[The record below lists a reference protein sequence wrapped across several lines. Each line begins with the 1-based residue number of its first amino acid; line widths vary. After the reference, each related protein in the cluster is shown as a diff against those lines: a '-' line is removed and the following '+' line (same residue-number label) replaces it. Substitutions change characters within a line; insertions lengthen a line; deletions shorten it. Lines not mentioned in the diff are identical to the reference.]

1 MNKTLLFFCTFF
13 ISQFTFSQS
22 TINGFTISGSCT
34 DNEALGNYLQRSG
47 TDSQNGKPKY
57 TSESSM
63 AGCSPYTSESP
74 CNAANTFIYY
84 TIEWSGTNWEWV
96 KTSTTGNLCIW
107 LIEECVP
114 AAEPVTPTT
123 TREVLAS
130 NAADTPT
137 PPCTGWTGNC
147 SPTLSECATLSIS
160 NNNFDKQFTYYPN
173 PTNGNFNIKFEA
185 PIDELNISLTNVL
198 GKAIMAKTYNNTQL
212 IELNIDQPSGI
223 YFVKLVSK
231 NGQKANIKLIKN

>member
-1 MNKTLLFFCTFF
+1 MSKTLLFFCAFF
-13 ISQFTFSQS
+13 IFQFTFSQV
-22 TINGFTISGSCT
+22 IAVSGSCT
-34 DNEALGNYLQRSG
+34 DSEALSNYYQVNG

-57 TSESSM
+57 TGENSIT
-63 AGCSPYTSESP
+63 GCSQYTDELTCDSGS
-74 CNAANTFIYY
+74 NISTFIYY

-96 KTSTTGNLCIW
+96 KTTTTGSFCVW

-114 AAEPVTPTT
+114 TPEPETSNT

-130 NAADTPT
+130 SPADTPT
-137 PPCTGWTGNC
+137 PPCTGWTGDC
-147 SPTLSECATLSIS
+147 SPTFSECATLSIS

-198 GKAIMAKTYNNTQL
+198 GKVIMNKTYNNSQL